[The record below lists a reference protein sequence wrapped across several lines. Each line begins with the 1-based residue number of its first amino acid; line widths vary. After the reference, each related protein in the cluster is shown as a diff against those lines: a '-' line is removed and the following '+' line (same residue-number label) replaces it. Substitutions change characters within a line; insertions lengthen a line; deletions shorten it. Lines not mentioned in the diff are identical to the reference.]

1 MTTDEGG
8 TLNLNP
14 NPNPNPSP
22 NAAARAGIVRGTR
35 LGPYEVLGPLGAGG
49 MGLVIRAVD
58 TRLGREVAIKVLY
71 GDAAKDEKRLR
82 RLVGE
87 ARAVSALNHPNIV
100 TLFEMGESSRGPY
113 LVTELVEGETVRG
126 LLADGPLPLSLALD
140 VAIQTLAGLAKAHEI
155 GLVHRDLKPENL
167 MVTRDGFLKILDF
180 GVAKLARPDL
190 DDTDP
195 AKRRLR
201 LDMPTTE
208 KGTILGTAAYMSPE
222 QVRAEPVSAASD
234 VFSVAVVLYEMV
246 TGRNPF
252 QRGRPEETFVAVLRE
267 SPEPIGAGFPAAL
280 WPILDK
286 ALAKRPADRHQTARA
301 LGAELQALRRSVDSG
316 FEPRRQPPAPRLQPL
331 EIEAPATH
339 ALKRPATRR
348 PLWLAA
354 IAAVLLLAGGAAWCR
369 SRPAPSDQAAPIP
382 TQPRTPPQKGTL

>member
-1 MTTDEGG
+1 MTTDETGP
-8 TLNLNP
+8 LNP
-14 NPNPNPSP
+14 SLKPSP
-22 NAAARAGIVRGTR
+22 NAAPRPGIARGTR

-71 GDAAKDEKRLR
+71 ADAAKDEKRLR

-100 TLFEMGESSRGPY
+100 TLFEMGESPRGPY
-113 LVTELVEGETVRG
+113 LVTELVDGETVRS
-126 LLADGPLPLSLALD
+126 LLAEGPLPLSLALD
-140 VAIQTLAGLAKAHEI
+140 VAIQTLAGLTKAHEI

-208 KGTILGTAAYMSPE
+208 KGTIIGTAAYMSPE

-280 WPILDK
+280 WPILEK
-286 ALAKRPADRHQTARA
+286 ALAKRPADRHQTARS

-316 FEPRRQPPAPRLQPL
+316 FEPQRQPPAPRLQPL
-331 EIEAPATH
+331 EIEAPPTH
-339 ALKRPATRR
+339 ALKRPASRR
-348 PLWLAA
+348 PLRAAA

-369 SRPAPSDQAAPIP
+369 SQPAPPDRAAPAP
-382 TQPRTPPQKGTL
+382 TQPHAPPQKGTL